1 VKLRRRI
8 YAAILLFPVLLF
20 AQATKPA
27 ATAEQPASS
36 TGGSYPVMSAAAKA
50 RLRQL
55 FNYLE
60 SGQPSPLFTA
70 FSPQMKKGGSLAQVS
85 AMEKELGGRVGREQ
99 KMLGE
104 NFAPEIMSKNTVYS
118 RYSQFAKSKDPVFT
132 FMAIDEQGQIAALQ
146 SRPMPAPPTSRYA
159 DYKVQTKLKL
169 PFNGDW
175 FVMQG
180 GRDIYQNVDAFR
192 DAERYSMVFT
202 LLKDG
207 QTYSGDGTKN
217 EQYFCYGQPVAAP
230 ADGTVVL
237 VNNTFVDNVPGR
249 PESPMPGG
257 NRVVIAHG
265 NKEYSVLLH
274 LKQNSI
280 KVKNGAKVKQG
291 DVIAECGN
299 SGNSPAPHL
308 EYRLQNSKG
317 APVFPFTLPA
327 QFVDY
332 VADGK
337 PVAAG
342 EPVRGESVRNGT
354 ETATAAAEKK

>member
-1 VKLRRRI
+1 M
-8 YAAILLFPVLLF
+8 LLFPTLLF
-20 AQATKPA
+20 AQAAKPA
-27 ATAEQPASS
+27 APAEQPAPT
-36 TGGSYPVMSAAAKA
+36 TGGSYPVMSSAAKA

-55 FNYLE
+55 FTYLE
-60 SGQPSPLFTA
+60 SGQSSALFAA
-70 FSPQMKKGGSLAQVS
+70 FSPQMKKGGTVAKV
-85 AMEKELGGRVGREQ
+85 AEMEKELASRVGREQ

-118 RYSQFAKSKDPVFT
+118 RYSQFSKSKDPVFT
-132 FMAIDEQGQIAALQ
+132 FMAIDEQGQIVVLQ
-146 SRPMPAPPTSRYA
+146 SRPMPAPPSNRYA

-169 PFNGDW
+169 PFNGEW

-180 GRDIYQNVDAFR
+180 GREIYQNVDAFR
-192 DAERYSMVFT
+192 DAERYSMIFT
-202 LLKDG
+202 ALRDG

-217 EQYFCYGQPVAAP
+217 EQYFCFGQPVVAP
-230 ADGTVVL
+230 ADGTIVL

-265 NKEYSVLLH
+265 HSEFSLLLH

-317 APVFPFTLPA
+317 APVFPFTLPP
-327 QFVDY
+327 QFVEY
-332 VADGK
+332 IADAK
-337 PVAAG
+337 PVGSG
-342 EPVRGESVRNGT
+342 EPVRGEFVRNGT
-354 ETATAAAEKK
+354 ETATAAEKK